1 MSLHEY
7 GMKICMKK
15 AANLLAKTSR
25 SVSEIASDL
34 QFTNRTYFYKLFTT
48 EYGMTPKEYR
58 IQNKSF

>member
-15 AANLLAKTSR
+15 AASQLTKTNQSI
-25 SVSEIASDL
+25 SEIASDL
-34 QFTNRTYFYKLFTT
+34 QFTNRTYFYKLFTA